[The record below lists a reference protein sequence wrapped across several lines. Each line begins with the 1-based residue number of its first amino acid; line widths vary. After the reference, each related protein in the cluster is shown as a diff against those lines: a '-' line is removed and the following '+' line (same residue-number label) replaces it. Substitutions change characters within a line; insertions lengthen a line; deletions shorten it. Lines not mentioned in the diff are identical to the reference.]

1 VSVRARVDGS
11 IFLITLDNPPVN
23 GLSYAVRIE
32 LCVLLE
38 NARQSPD
45 ISAVVIHGAGR
56 CFSAGG
62 DIREIGTTVGMAAP
76 GLSSHVH
83 PAIERCGKPVIAA
96 LHGLA
101 FGGGLE
107 TALACNYRIACADT
121 RIALPEVGLGIIPL
135 SATQRLPRL
144 IGLRGALEMIV
155 GGREHVAVDL
165 RSSGLFDFVL
175 DDSTVLG
182 HSPVLE
188 HSSVRDTSTALIDS
202 SLRFAREV
210 LARPGP
216 HPLVRHQIL
225 REPDPEAIIQAWRA
239 RLEEDGAS
247 EAQRAALAAVAATFQ
262 QPDFDAGLDRAR
274 AIYDELYSSP
284 AAAAARD
291 AFLAKRNRVK

>member
-1 VSVRARVDGS
+1 MSVRARVDGS
-11 IFLITLDNPPVN
+11 VLLITLDNPPVN
-23 GLSYAVRIE
+23 GLSFAVRVG
-32 LCVLLE
+32 LCELLE

-144 IGLRGALEMIV
+144 IGLQGALEMII
-155 GGREHVAVDL
+155 GGREQIAADL
-165 RSSGLFDFVL
+165 RASGLFDRVL
-175 DDSTVLG
+175 DDTSELER
-182 HSPVLE
+182 SSVLE
-188 HSSVRDTSTALIDS
+188 HSPVRDNSTALIDS
-202 SLRFAREV
+202 SLRFVREA
-210 LARPGP
+210 LSRPGP
-216 HPLVRHQIL
+216 HPLVREQIL
-225 REPDPEAIIQAWRA
+225 REPDPEPIIQAWRA

-291 AFLAKRNRVK
+291 AFLSKRNRMK

>member
-1 VSVRARVDGS
+1 MSVRVRVDGS
-11 IFLITLDNPPVN
+11 VLLITLDNPPVN
-23 GLSYAVRIE
+23 GLSFAVRVG
-32 LCVLLE
+32 LCELLE

-144 IGLRGALEMIV
+144 IGLRGALEMII
-155 GGREHVAVDL
+155 GGREQVAGEL
-165 RSSGLFDFVL
+165 RSSGVFDCVL
-175 DDSTVLG
+175 DDST
-182 HSPVLE
+182 
-188 HSSVRDTSTALIDS
+188 ALIDAS
-202 SLRFAREV
+202 VRFAGEALSR
-210 LARPGP
+210 AGP
-216 HPLVRHQIL
+216 HPLVREQVL
-225 REPDPEAIIQAWRA
+225 RDADPESIIEAWRA

-247 EAQRAALAAVAATFQ
+247 EAARAALAAVAATFQ
-262 QPDFDAGLDRAR
+262 QPHFEAGLERAR
-274 AIYDELYSSP
+274 AIYDELYASP

-291 AFLAKRNRVK
+291 AFLSKRNRRK

>member
-1 VSVRARVDGS
+1 MSVRARVDGS
-11 IFLITLDNPPVN
+11 VFLITLDNPPVN
-23 GLSYAVRIE
+23 GLSYAVRVG
-32 LCVLLE
+32 LCDLLE

-62 DIREIGTTVGMAAP
+62 DIREIGTAVGMAAP

-144 IGLRGALEMIV
+144 IGLQGALEMII
-155 GGREHVAVDL
+155 GSREQVANEL
-165 RSSGLFDFVL
+165 RSSGLFDCVL
-175 DDSTVLG
+175 DD
-182 HSPVLE
+182 
-188 HSSVRDTSTALIDS
+188 STALIDS

-210 LARPGP
+210 LTRPGP
-216 HPLVRHQIL
+216 HPLVREQIL
-225 REPDPEAIIQAWRA
+225 REPDSEAIIQAWRA

-247 EAQRAALAAVAATFQ
+247 EAQRAALTAVAATFQ
-262 QPDFDAGLDRAR
+262 QLDFDAGLDRAR

-291 AFLAKRNRVK
+291 AFLAKRNRAK

>member
-11 IFLITLDNPPVN
+11 VFLITLDNPPVN
-23 GLSYAVRIE
+23 GLSHAVRVG
-32 LCVLLE
+32 LCELLE
-38 NARQSPD
+38 SARQSPD

-62 DIREIGTTVGMAAP
+62 DIREIGTADGMAAP

-144 IGLRGALEMIV
+144 IGLRRALEIII
-155 GGREHVAVDL
+155 GSREQVANEL
-165 RSSGLFDFVL
+165 RSSGLFDCVL
-175 DDSTVLG
+175 DD
-182 HSPVLE
+182 
-188 HSSVRDTSTALIDS
+188 STALIDS
-202 SLRFAREV
+202 SLHFAREV
-210 LARPGP
+210 LSRPGP
-216 HPLVRHQIL
+216 HPLVRDRIL
-225 REPDPEAIIQAWRA
+225 REPDPEALIQAWRA

-291 AFLAKRNRVK
+291 AFLAKRNRAK

>member
-1 VSVRARVDGS
+1 
-11 IFLITLDNPPVN
+11 
-23 GLSYAVRIE
+23 LSFAVRVG
-32 LCVLLE
+32 LCELLE

-45 ISAVVIHGAGR
+45 IRAVVIHGAGR

-62 DIREIGTTVGMAAP
+62 DIREIGTAVGMAAP

-144 IGLRGALEMIV
+144 IGLRGALEMII
-155 GGREHVAVDL
+155 GGREQVAGGL
-165 RSSGLFDFVL
+165 RSSGLFDCVL
-175 DDSTVLG
+175 DEAS
-182 HSPVLE
+182 VLE
-188 HSSVRDTSTALIDS
+188 HSSVLDNSTVRDSSTALVNA
-202 SLRFAREV
+202 SLRFAGEALSR
-210 LARPGP
+210 AGP
-216 HPLVRHQIL
+216 HPLVRDRML
-225 REPDPEAIIQAWRA
+225 REPDPEPIIEAWRA
-239 RLEEDGAS
+239 RLEEDGAP

-262 QPDFDAGLDRAR
+262 QPDFEAGLERAR

-284 AAAAARD
+284 AAVAARD
-291 AFLAKRNRVK
+291 AFLSKRNRMK

>member
-1 VSVRARVDGS
+1 MSVRARVDGS
-11 IFLITLDNPPVN
+11 VLLITLDNPPVN
-23 GLSYAVRIE
+23 GLSYAVRVG
-32 LCVLLE
+32 LCELLE

-62 DIREIGTTVGMAAP
+62 DIKEIGTAVGMAAP

-144 IGLRGALEMIV
+144 IGLWGALEMII
-155 GGREHVAVDL
+155 GGREQVAGEL
-165 RSSGLFDFVL
+165 RSSGLFDCVL
-175 DDSTVLG
+175 DES
-182 HSPVLE
+182 SMLE
-188 HSSVRDTSTALIDS
+188 HSSVRDDSMVRDSSTTLIDS
-202 SLRFAREV
+202 SVRFAREA
-210 LARPGP
+210 LSRAGP
-216 HPLVRHQIL
+216 HPLVRDRML
-225 REPDPEAIIQAWRA
+225 GEPDPESIIQAWYA

-247 EAQRAALAAVAATFQ
+247 EAQRAALAAVAAAFQ
-262 QPDFDAGLDRAR
+262 QPDLEAGLDRAR

-284 AAAAARD
+284 AATAARD
-291 AFLAKRNRVK
+291 AFLSKRNRTK

>member
-1 VSVRARVDGS
+1 MSVRARVDGS
-11 IFLITLDNPPVN
+11 VCLITLDNPPVN
-23 GLSYAVRIE
+23 GLSFAVRVG
-32 LCVLLE
+32 LCELLE

-62 DIREIGTTVGMAAP
+62 DIREIGTAFGMAAP

-144 IGLRGALEMIV
+144 IGLQGALEMII
-155 GGREHVAVDL
+155 GGREQLVGEIGEVTEAVGAGDVP
-165 RSSGLFDFVL
+165 GMIFVH
-175 DDSTVLG
+175 G
-182 HSPVLE
+182 E
-188 HSSVRDTSTALIDS
+188 R
-202 SLRFAREV
+202 
-210 LARPGP
+210 
-216 HPLVRHQIL
+216 
-225 REPDPEAIIQAWRA
+225 WRA
-239 RLEEDGAS
+239 EATTAIPRGAHVRVRRVQGLTLHVEQVDG
-247 EAQRAALAAVAATFQ
+247 
-262 QPDFDAGLDRAR
+262 
-274 AIYDELYSSP
+274 
-284 AAAAARD
+284 AAAARGH
-291 AFLAKRNRVK
+291 